1 MDKGK
6 QIRVLHVLGGV
17 GLGGAESRIMDLYRQ
32 MDRDEIRF
40 DFLVHSS
47 AVKKGFLTV
56 FQEDDTT
63 ARPDQNGGGIR
74 KPQFYDEEIK
84 SLGGHI
90 YALPKFNVY
99 NYFSYKKAVTSFF
112 ATYHEFQAVQGHMT
126 STAAIYLPIAKRF
139 GIPMTVA
146 HARNAG
152 VVKGPKGIATRFFRR
167 GLAKK
172 ADVLFACSKIAGEDV
187 FGTDAMKQ
195 GRVKIIHNAI
205 DVQRFAFD
213 EKKRQETREALKIT
227 DKLVLGHVGRFDY
240 QKNHPYLL
248 EVFAAVYQKR
258 SDAVLL
264 LLGDGGARQ
273 AMEERCR
280 ELGIAER
287 VKFLGN
293 RKDTER
299 YYQAMDVF
307 LLPSFFEGL
316 PGVLVEAQAAGLAC
330 IVSDTVTREA
340 EATDLVTWLSIDEP
354 PERWAEEVLKQAAYV
369 RRNTAKELTEAG
381 FDVRTQAQGYRR
393 FYLGEGAAYIGSV
406 TAQ

>member
-32 MDRDEIRF
+32 MNRDEIQF
-40 DFLVHSS
+40 DFLVHRND
-47 AVKKGFLTV
+47 G
-56 FQEDDTT
+56 
-63 ARPDQNGGGIR
+63 

-84 SLGGHI
+84 SLGGQI
-90 YALPKFNVY
+90 YVLPKFKVY

-112 ATYHEFQAVQGHMT
+112 ALHHAFQVVQGHMT

-172 ADVLFACSKIAGEDV
+172 ADVLFACSKLAGEDV
-187 FGTDAMKQ
+187 FGTDAMKR
-195 GRVKIIHNAI
+195 GRVKIVHNAI
-205 DVQRFAFD
+205 DAKRFAFD
-213 EKKRQETREALKIT
+213 EKKRQEAREALGIM
-227 DKLVLGHVGRFDY
+227 DQLALGHVGRFDY

-248 EVFAAVYQKR
+248 EVFAEVCKKR
-258 SDAVLL
+258 PDAVLL

-316 PGVLVEAQAAGLAC
+316 PGVLVEAQAAGLVC
-330 IVSDTVTREA
+330 LVSDTVTREA
-340 EATDLVTWLSIDEP
+340 EATDLVTWLSIDAP
-354 PERWAEEVLKQAAYV
+354 PECWAEEILKRVPYE
-369 RRNTAKELTEAG
+369 RRNTTKELTEAG
-381 FDVRTQAQGYRR
+381 FDVRTQAVGYTA
-393 FYLGEGAAYIGSV
+393 FYQDGVSSGL
-406 TAQ
+406 